1 MNNELEQLREQTAI
15 AARLEAMGVHVR
27 SVELR
32 ERNETVKS
40 FVENGGNRAM
50 RRAAK
55 RGQRKRGS

>member
-15 AARLEAMGVHVR
+15 AARLEAMGVQVR